1 MTAVKNEKMN
11 RVTVHLDEKPI
22 YDIVMTEDFSALPG
36 EIEKFSISNRRLCI
50 VTDSNVEKLYLNEVK
65 ELLAPCCKTVI
76 SFVFPAGEE
85 HKNLDTV
92 RDLYETLILN
102 HFDRNDMLAALGGGV
117 VGDLCGFAAATYLRG
132 VAFMQIPTT
141 LLSQVDSSIG
151 GKTGVDFDAYKNMV
165 GAFHM
170 PKLVFT
176 NINTLQTL
184 PDNQFSGGMGE
195 VIKHGLIR
203 DREYFDWIAAN
214 KEKILAKDADTLKLL
229 IQGSDFIK
237 REVVEIDPT
246 EQNER
251 ATLNFGHTLG
261 HAIEKLKNFTM
272 LHGHCVAVGAL
283 AAMNICKERGLVN
296 QDEIDAY
303 QALMEYFSI
312 PTSVSGLD
320 PEEVIATT
328 KNDKK
333 MEAGVIKFILL
344 DRVGHAYIDRTV
356 TKEEMER
363 ALAAI
368 FR

>member
-1 MTAVKNEKMN
+1 MKEKL
-11 RVTVHLDEKPI
+11 TVSCEGKSC
-22 YDIVMTEDFSALPG
+22 YDIVLTIGFEELAGAALSVSAP
-36 EIEKFSISNRRLCI
+36 ERKICI
-50 VTDSNVEKLYLNEVK
+50 VTDTNVALLYAEQVKKAFSSAFAQVEVF
-65 ELLAPCCKTVI
+65 E
-76 SFVFPAGEE
+76 FPAGEE
-85 HKNLDTV
+85 NKTLANIQT
-92 RDLYETLILN
+92 LYAFLIEH
-102 HFDRNDMLAALGGGV
+102 HFDRKDMLAALGGGV
-117 VGDLCGFAAATYLRG
+117 VGDMTGFAAATYLRG
-132 VAFMQIPTT
+132 IDFIQIPTT
-141 LLSQVDSSIG
+141 LLAQVDSSIG
-151 GKTGVDFDAYKNMV
+151 GKTGVDFDSYKNMV

-170 PKLVFT
+170 PKLVYT
-176 NINTLQTL
+176 NVSVLRTL

-296 QDEIDAY
+296 QDEINAY
-303 QALMEYFSI
+303 RSLMEYFSI

-320 PEEVIATT
+320 PEEVIAAT

>member
-1 MTAVKNEKMN
+1 MIKEHVN
-11 RVTVHLDEKPI
+11 RIPVHMDGKTI
-22 YDIVMTEDFSALPG
+22 YDIVLEDSFDSLAKEISVLGTEKKK
-36 EIEKFSISNRRLCI
+36 ICI
-50 VTDSNVEKLYLNEVK
+50 IADSNVADIYLDEVTRI
-65 ELLAPCCKTVI
+65 LFGCCREVT
-76 SFVFPAGEE
+76 SYVFPAGEE
-85 HKNLDTV
+85 NKNLKTV
-92 RDLYETLILN
+92 QGAYEHLILN
-102 HFDRNDMLAALGGGV
+102 HYDRKDLLVALGGGV
-117 VGDLCGFAAATYLRG
+117 TGDLCGFVAATYLRG
-132 VAFMQIPTT
+132 VDFVQIPTT
-141 LLSQVDSSIG
+141 LLSQVDSGIG
-151 GKTGVDFDAYKNMV
+151 GKTGVDFDSYKNMV

-170 PKLVFT
+170 PKLVYT
-176 NINTLQTL
+176 NVSVLRTL

-237 REVVEIDPT
+237 REVVEI
-246 EQNER
+246 
-251 ATLNFGHTLG
+251 
-261 HAIEKLKNFTM
+261 
-272 LHGHCVAVGAL
+272 
-283 AAMNICKERGLVN
+283 MNICKERGLVN
-296 QDEIDAY
+296 QDEINAY
-303 QALMEYFSI
+303 RALMEYFSI

-320 PEEVIATT
+320 PEEVIAAT

>member
-1 MTAVKNEKMN
+1 MEDKVLLDVQGLKTYFHTFKGVVKAVDN
-11 RVTVHLDEKPI
+11 VS
-22 YDIVMTEDFSALPG
+22 FSLKEG
-36 EIEKFSISNRRLCI
+36 EILGIVGESGSGKSVTSFSILKLVEDPGVVDADHIMFDGKDLAKISEKDMSKIRGKDISMVFQDPMTSLNPLYTIQRQMEEVLILHEPQMNKAQRRERCI
-50 VTDSNVEKLYLNEVK
+50 
-65 ELLAPCCKTVI
+65 ELLHAVGIPN
-76 SFVFPAGEE
+76 PEE
-85 HKNLDTV
+85 RLKE
-92 RDLYETLILN
+92 Y
-102 HFDRNDMLAALGGGV
+102 
-117 VGDLCGFAAATYLRG
+117 
-132 VAFMQIPTT
+132 P
-141 LLSQVDSSIG
+141 
-151 GKTGVDFDAYKNMV
+151 
-165 GAFHM
+165 
-170 PKLVFT
+170 
-176 NINTLQTL
+176 
-184 PDNQFSGGMGE
+184 NQFSGGMGE

-296 QDEIDAY
+296 QDEINAY
-303 QALMEYFSI
+303 RALMEYFSI
-312 PTSVSGLD
+312 PTSVSSLD
-320 PEEVIATT
+320 PEEVIAAT

>member
-1 MTAVKNEKMN
+1 MIKEHVN
-11 RVTVHLDEKPI
+11 RIPVHMDGKTI
-22 YDIVMTEDFSALPG
+22 YDIVLEDSFDSLAKEISVLGTEKKK
-36 EIEKFSISNRRLCI
+36 ICI
-50 VTDSNVEKLYLNEVK
+50 IADSNVADIYLDEVTK
-65 ELLAPCCKTVI
+65 ILSGCCREVT
-76 SFVFPAGEE
+76 SYVFPAGEAN
-85 HKNLDTV
+85 KNLKTV
-92 RDLYETLILN
+92 QGAYEHLILN
-102 HFDRNDMLAALGGGV
+102 HYDRKDLLVALGGGV
-117 VGDLCGFAAATYLRG
+117 TGDLCGFVAATYLRG
-132 VAFMQIPTT
+132 VDFVQIPTT
-141 LLSQVDSSIG
+141 LLSQVDSGIG
-151 GKTGVDFDAYKNMV
+151 GKTGVDFDSYKNMV

-170 PKLVFT
+170 PKLVYT
-176 NINTLQTL
+176 NVSVLRTL

-214 KEKILAKDADTLKLL
+214 KEKILAKDADALKLL

>member
-1 MTAVKNEKMN
+1 MITEHVN
-11 RVTVHLDEKPI
+11 RIPVHLDGKTI
-22 YDIVMTEDFSALPG
+22 YDIVLEDSFDALAKEISALG
-36 EIEKFSISNRRLCI
+36 TEKKKICI
-50 VTDSNVEKLYLNEVK
+50 IADSNVSDLYLDEVTK
-65 ELLAPCCKTVI
+65 ILSGCCREVT
-76 SFVFPAGEE
+76 SYVFPAGEE
-85 HKNLDTV
+85 NKNLKTV
-92 RDLYETLILN
+92 QGVYEHLILN
-102 HFDRNDMLAALGGGV
+102 HYDRKDLLVALGGGV
-117 VGDLCGFAAATYLRG
+117 TGDLCGFVAATYLRG
-132 VAFMQIPTT
+132 VDFVQIPTT
-141 LLSQVDSSIG
+141 LLSQVDSGIG
-151 GKTGVDFDAYKNMV
+151 GKTGVDFDSYKNMV

-170 PKLVFT
+170 PKLVYT
-176 NINTLQTL
+176 NVSVLRTL
-184 PDNQFSGGMGE
+184 PDDQFSGGMGE
-195 VIKHGLIR
+195 VIKHGLIL
-203 DREYFDWIAAN
+203 DKEYFDWIQTNRA
-214 KEKILAKDADTLKLL
+214 KILAKDADTLKLL

-283 AAMNICKERGLVN
+283 AAMNICKERGLVK

-303 QALMEYFSI
+303 KALMEYFFI
-312 PTSVSGLD
+312 PTSISGLNT
-320 PEEVIATT
+320 EEVIVAT

-356 TKEEMER
+356 TKDEMER
-363 ALAAI
+363 ALATI